1 MGRLFTFAMHIS
13 IQILYRS
20 LFYYPSGTLLFI
32 TIVVSHWLNSL
43 FAISELLLTLYFVN
57 FLCLLFVSESS
68 TDSNE
73 LISLLLILTCSQL
86 Q

>member
-13 IQILYRS
+13 IEIIDRS

-43 FAISELLLTLYFVN
+43 FAISELLLTLYFFTFYVFFSYLRVLRTVMN
-57 FLCLLFVSESS
+57 
-68 TDSNE
+68 
-73 LISLLLILTCSQL
+73 
-86 Q
+86 